1 MGDSLNYSQSQQI
14 DAGQEQKNSEE
25 LIGLYGW
32 VPYHVVSCSS
42 EEHGTSIEALTSAEM
57 SRHQAWE
64 SQRLAKFPVEII
76 LRFHYRIEL
85 DYVIINSKDH
95 LHIPAAEVLIGDG
108 LSGSFLDATYRLAG
122 QISNISE
129 RIIQA
134 KVTGIG
140 SYLKLI
146 FKERPNRSGLNP
158 YAQISIKSLRVT

>member
-1 MGDSLNYSQSQQI
+1 MMYSESQVLDS
-14 DAGQEQKNSEE
+14 GQNPPNTDE
-25 LIGLYGW
+25 LIGVYGW

-42 EEHGTSIEALTSAEM
+42 EEYGTTIESQTSAEM

-64 SQRLAKFPVEII
+64 CQRLAKFPVEIV

-95 LHIPAAEVLIGDG
+95 LHIPQAEILIGDG
-108 LSGSFLDATYRLAG
+108 LSGSFQDATYRSAG
-122 QISNISE
+122 KIDNISE

-146 FKERPNRSGLNP
+146 FKERLVNIFTQVF
-158 YAQISIKSLRVT
+158 A